1 MAGKQDEKRKAA
13 KPGKRREKRAQD
25 AAPGK
30 DPKGAKPRKDA
41 KGAKDPKPGKGT
53 KDPKPGKDAKPG
65 KGAKRGR
72 PAKRPG
78 ADGSGARPLRE
89 LLRVTP
95 GERPDLGSLDPSSTP
110 GGPAGKAAGAEAT
123 AALAQPLGALQERL
137 YAASTAGDRRRL
149 LLVLQGMDTSG
160 KGGTLKHV
168 IGLFNPSGCRI
179 KAFKAPTAEEL
190 EHPFLWRI
198 KRELPRPGEI
208 GIFDRSHYEDVLIA
222 RVRALVPPH
231 RVRTR
236 YAQINRFEK
245 ALADDGVTVVKVF
258 LHIGYEEQRTRLL
271 QRLDDP
277 DKHWKFNVGDIEE
290 RGAWPAYQEAYEV
303 ALERCST
310 DAAPWYVVPANRK
323 WYRNWAISTL
333 LREHLEEIDPQYPKG
348 DFDVEEC
355 RRRLL
360 EG

>member
-1 MAGKQDEKRKAA
+1 MAGKQNDKRKAV
-13 KPGKRREKRAQD
+13 KSGKQREKRE
-25 AAPGK
+25 
-30 DPKGAKPRKDA
+30 KDA
-41 KGAKDPKPGKGT
+41 EPAKDA
-53 KDPKPGKDAKPG
+53 KDAKPG
-65 KGAKRGR
+65 KTGKSGKREKAPEQEKAAEPGKRSKDDGA
-72 PAKRPG
+72 
-78 ADGSGARPLRE
+78 GARPLRE

-95 GERPDLGSLDPSSTP
+95 GERPDLGRLDPSATP
-110 GGPAGKAAGAEAT
+110 GGPTGKAAGAAAT
-123 AALAQPLGALQERL
+123 ALLAQPLGSLQERL
-137 YAASTAGDRRRL
+137 YAASTAGDRRRV

-190 EHPFLWRI
+190 SHPFLWRI
-198 KRELPRPGEI
+198 KQELPRPGEI

-222 RVRALVPPH
+222 RVRELVPRN
-231 RVRTR
+231 RVRAR

-258 LHIGYEEQRTRLL
+258 LHIGYEEQRARLL
-271 QRLDDP
+271 ERLDNP

-290 RGAWPAYQEAYEV
+290 RSVWPAYQEAYEV

-310 DAAPWYVVPANRK
+310 DAAPWYVVPADRK
-323 WYRNWAISTL
+323 WYRNWAITTL
-333 LREHLEEIDPQYPKG
+333 LREHLEDIDPRYPKG

-360 EG
+360 AG

>member
-1 MAGKQDEKRKAA
+1 MAGKQKTAKAEKREKQAKAQKA
-13 KPGKRREKRAQD
+13 EKAERSA
-25 AAPGK
+25 
-30 DPKGAKPRKDA
+30 KDA
-41 KGAKDPKPGKGT
+41 EAA
-53 KDPKPGKDAKPG
+53 KDAKPG
-65 KGAKRGR
+65 KAAKGAKG
-72 PAKRPG
+72 AKGGKAAKAAER
-78 ADGSGARPLRE
+78 SGGEDAGTRPLRE

-95 GERPDLGSLDPSSTP
+95 GNRPDLSRLDPSATP
-110 GGPAGKAAGAEAT
+110 GGPDGKAAGLAAT
-123 AALAQPLGALQERL
+123 ALLAQPLGSLQERL
-137 YAASTAGDRRRL
+137 YAASTKGDRRRV

-168 IGLFNPSGCRI
+168 IGMFNPAGCRI
-179 KAFKAPTAEEL
+179 KAFKSPTAEEL
-190 EHPFLWRI
+190 SHPFLWRI

-222 RVRALVPPH
+222 RVRELVPRN
-231 RVRTR
+231 RVRAR

-258 LHIGYEEQRTRLL
+258 LHIGYEEQRKRLL
-271 QRLDDP
+271 ARLDDP

-290 RGAWPAYQEAYEV
+290 RTLWPAYQEAYEV

-310 DAAPWYVVPANRK
+310 EAAPWYVVPADRK

-333 LREHLEEIDPQYPKG
+333 LREHLEELDPQYPKA

-355 RRRLL
+355 RRLL
-360 EG
+360 LAG